1 MDANTKADDQL
12 IGMPRHPIWVR
23 TDGTIS
29 IGCQR
34 HSLDHWL
41 VNYQAIGHCN
51 FYEDTEI
58 QLYGK
63 KLRSLA
69 RGKTKRSTKK

>member
-1 MDANTKADDQL
+1 
-12 IGMPRHPIWVR
+12 MPQHAIWVR

-41 VNYQAIGHCN
+41 DRHREIGLAAS
-51 FYEDTEI
+51 YSEKDI
-58 QLYGK
+58 QLYGDQLEQLK
-63 KLRSLA
+63 
-69 RGKTKRSTKK
+69 GD